1 MMAGIKIVVNGG
13 RGCWAIRPHLLG
25 PRCTRGWDIQ
35 SAPVHGPSDDSCCPS
50 TSVGELAA
58 PVFPR
63 RVSLV
68 SLTGPVDAP
77 ALPHVS
83 VEELVAPG
91 VPDFLNSCPKVST
104 LGVKVLPVVM
114 TPALVG
120 PNAQFRVSQSRFESG
135 IVVGEADL

>member
-1 MMAGIKIVVNGG
+1 M
-13 RGCWAIRPHLLG
+13 
-25 PRCTRGWDIQ
+25 
-35 SAPVHGPSDDSCCPS
+35 
-50 TSVGELAA
+50 GELAA